1 MALCTANLQLLRQMT
16 APAARF
22 FIGWPSMDCGK
33 CRHADCTVAGFC
45 LISGAA
51 GWMQEGR
58 AWCGVRCRTGKCTAV
73 RCPMQRAALAG
84 AARCVGRCSA
94 LRGAVHRAAGWRPL
108 TCWLGDDSPVWR
120 RDGAWAGF
128 AVLWKGCA
136 EGTPGA
142 FVPLCPSGSGQAA
155 EPAHSPLCQGRKAKA
170 GTAGVLSPPWYMVV
184 WGEACALGL
193 IRLQA

>member
-1 MALCTANLQLLRQMT
+1 MYIGHLFGPLHCKFATFTSNDSARSMIFCWLALCGMREMQACGLYG
-16 APAARF
+16 
-22 FIGWPSMDCGK
+22 GWVLPD
-33 CRHADCTVAGFC
+33 F
-45 LISGAA
+45 
-51 GWMQEGR
+51 
-58 AWCGVRCRTGKCTAV
+58 WCGRMDAGRPRVVWATEPDGKMHCGAM
-73 RCPMQRAALAG
+73 PD

-108 TCWLGDDSPVWR
+108 TCGPGDDSPVWR

-128 AVLWKGCA
+128 TVLWKGCA
-136 EGTPGA
+136 EGALGA
-142 FVPLCPSGSGQAA
+142 FVPLCPAGSGQAV

-184 WGEACALGL
+184 WDEACAPEL